1 MVGRR
6 FFAVLGLGAVGG
18 LGVALGIFL
27 AGSPETTTRTVTLAV
42 TRAGRTRTVTQIRT
56 MHRVRTIERVR
67 TRVKIVAAPR
77 PAAPAGNVQSIA
89 QTPTSAGPSGPMRF
103 SGTGTR
109 VLGTITL
116 GGSGGTLRWANSGG
130 RFRLL
135 FNGNSIAVDSTAHSG
150 EIAAP
155 PLTYRQV
162 TVSTQGRWTI
172 QIG

>member
-1 MVGRR
+1 MTAKRLLMG
-6 FFAVLGLGAVGG
+6 LGLSAISG
-18 LGVALGIFL
+18 LGVVLGMIL
-27 AGSPETTTRTVTLAV
+27 AGSATTNTRTVTRAV
-42 TRAGRTRTVTQIRT
+42 TGPERTRTVTRIRT
-56 MHRVRTIERVR
+56 MERVRTIERVR

-77 PAAPAGNVQSIA
+77 PAAPGGNVPTVTR
-89 QTPTSAGPSGPMRF
+89 TPTTAGRSRPMRF

-116 GGSGGTLRWANSGG
+116 GASGATLRWTNSGG

-135 FNGNSIAVDSTAHSG
+135 FDGNSLAVDSTAHSG

-162 TVSTQGRWTI
+162 TVRTPGRWTI